1 MTVSENIA
9 IGKIKDIQNK
19 PLIRKAALMSGAN
32 QFIEKLPKKYQ
43 QILGNAF
50 ANGEQLSIEIIVL
63 KDGAIIERG
72 THDELYLKNGEYAQM
87 FNLQAEAYK

>member
-1 MTVSENIA
+1 MDIKTENEIFSRVMSLMKDKTVLMTSHRFSTV
-9 IGKIKDIQNK
+9 
-19 PLIRKAALMSGAN
+19 RKAD
-32 QFIEKLPKKYQ
+32 
-43 QILGNAF
+43 
-50 ANGEQLSIEIIVL
+50 EIIVL